1 MSGGI
6 GLRQREDVADGV
18 WSPDGVG
25 RELAEAAD
33 ALAVE
38 GELVGAFDGR
48 DVDGERAGD
57 VGDVDLAAVPGEA
70 GVAGVGLGSP
80 GLVGG
85 DLLPGGVVEGRGEP
99 AGVVAEVEAPVA
111 GGREDAFAGVGGGER
126 LGVGGRGCGE
136 AEDEEQPERLYAR
149 GLVSKQDVRGPVDR
163 VARLAVSFWWLVI
176 SD

>member
-38 GELVGAFDGR
+38 GELVGAF
-48 DVDGERAGD
+48 
-57 VGDVDLAAVPGEA
+57 DLAAVPGEA